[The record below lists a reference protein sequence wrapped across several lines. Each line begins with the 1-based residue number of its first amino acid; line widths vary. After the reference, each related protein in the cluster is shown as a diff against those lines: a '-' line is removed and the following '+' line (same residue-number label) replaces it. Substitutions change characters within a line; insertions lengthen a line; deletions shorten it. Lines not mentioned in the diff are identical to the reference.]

1 MKNGKSLTENI
12 LGISLTVYTCGIFFI
27 YNLLMIPYSSMT
39 IFFPNSVKTLNNG
52 TNYEDRKDSLYLY
65 LSLHDFDLAL
75 RINKHANHINESLLK
90 LRRPSM
96 KKPLT

>member
-1 MKNGKSLTENI
+1 M
-12 LGISLTVYTCGIFFI
+12 TV
-27 YNLLMIPYSSMT
+27 S
-39 IFFPNSVKTLNNG
+39 FPNSVKTLSG
-52 TNYEDRKDSLYLY
+52 LTMRTGKILCISTYI
-65 LSLHDFDLAL
+65 SLHDFDLAL